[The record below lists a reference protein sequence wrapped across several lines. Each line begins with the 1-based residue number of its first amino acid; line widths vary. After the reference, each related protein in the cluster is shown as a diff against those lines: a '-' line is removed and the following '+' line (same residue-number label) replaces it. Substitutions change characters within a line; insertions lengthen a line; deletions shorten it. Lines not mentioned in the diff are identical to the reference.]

1 MWQYPR
7 QVGEVA
13 LIDRQKT
20 LRSNSLHQ
28 TIKGTSVQVPA
39 LVVHSRHH
47 GILQWHQHL
56 VDTHNIIANMRT
68 KRKAYQ
74 EDA

>member
-28 TIKGTSVQVPA
+28 TIKGTGVQVPA
-39 LVVHSRHH
+39 LVVHS
-47 GILQWHQHL
+47 
-56 VDTHNIIANMRT
+56 
-68 KRKAYQ
+68 
-74 EDA
+74 